1 MIHRVKDESGEILVR
16 LSLKK
21 ESLSFNVGR
30 IICSATVIS
39 ISLETNLGVDKG
51 IFASGIIG
59 SLGIAGAVASV
70 SSVETGE
77 ESIFSAWRVT
87 KAKVETKMAQQSS
100 QQHLQLNKLT

>member
-1 MIHRVKDESGEILVR
+1 MIHRIKDESDEILVK

-21 ESLSFNVGR
+21 ESLSCSAGR
-30 IICSATVIS
+30 ITCSATVS
-39 ISLETNLGVDKG
+39 SLHLGTNPGVDMG

-87 KAKVETKMAQQSS
+87 KAKVETKMTIVT
-100 QQHLQLNKLT
+100 HTKMM

>member
-1 MIHRVKDESGEILVR
+1 MIHRIKDESDEILVK

-21 ESLSFNVGR
+21 ESLSFSAGR
-30 IICSATVIS
+30 ITCSATVS
-39 ISLETNLGVDKG
+39 SLPLETNPAVDMG

-87 KAKVETKMAQQSS
+87 KAKVETKTAIVIHSKMI
-100 QQHLQLNKLT
+100 